1 MIKNLTIASLGFSS
15 GLPYILIFSTLGVW
29 LADIGIDLT
38 LIGFFAWIVLT
49 YSLKFLWAP
58 LVDNFSIPILNR
70 FGNRKSWILLSQ
82 SLIVICLI
90 LLSLT
95 NPLDSLNL
103 FAFIAFL
110 VAFSGSIQDIAID
123 AFRIEVAELNQQ
135 GNLAASYQLGYRAAI
150 LISSSFALIF
160 ASEYGWSLT
169 YQLMA
174 ILMFVGV
181 MGVLICPEQANPV
194 LRKLTLSNS
203 ILEPIKDFM
212 SRFGIYLASFLLLI
226 VCTYRLTDIVMG
238 PMASPF
244 YLDKGYT
251 LKEIGYVVKVV
262 AVIASIVGFFLGGI
276 LVKKKGVKF
285 TLIIGALLV
294 LITNLSFSVV
304 ALYEKDL
311 ALLGLI
317 VGADSLA
324 AGVVGTANI
333 TFLTSLVS
341 KQYTAVQYALLTSF
355 MMLPGK
361 IFSGFSG
368 VLASFF
374 KAEYGSE
381 YGWTAFFIFTSLLTI
396 PCLFLLLYYARENF
410 THDKNL

>member
-1 MIKNLTIASLGFSS
+1 MIKNLTIVSLGFSS

-58 LVDNFSIPILNR
+58 LVDNFSIPYLNKYG
-70 FGNRKSWILLSQ
+70 FRKSWILFSQ
-82 SLIVICLI
+82 SMIIICLV
-90 LLSLT
+90 LLSLID
-95 NPLDSLNL
+95 PLKSISL
-103 FAFIAFL
+103 FAFVAFL

-123 AFRIEVAELNQQ
+123 AFRIEVAEISQQ
-135 GNLAASYQLGYRAAI
+135 GNLAASYQFGYRAAI

-160 ASEYGWSLT
+160 ASEYGWSPT

-174 ILMFVGV
+174 LLMFIGV
-181 MGVLICPEQANPV
+181 TGVLICPEQTNPS
-194 LRKLTLSNS
+194 LKKLTLSKS
-203 ILEPIKDFM
+203 FFEPLNDFI
-212 SRFGIYLASFLLLI
+212 SRFGLYFASFLLLI
-226 VCTYRLTDIVMG
+226 VCTYRFTDIVMG

-262 AVIASIVGFFLGGI
+262 AVLASILCFFLGGI

-294 LITNLSFSVV
+294 LMTNLSFSIV
-304 ALYEKDL
+304 ALYEKDI
-311 ALLGLI
+311 ALLGLV

-361 IFSGFSG
+361 LLSGFSG

-374 KAEYGSE
+374 KAQYGSE
-381 YGWTAFFIFTSLLTI
+381 YGWMAFFIFTSFLKI
-396 PCLFLLLYYARENF
+396 PCLLLLLYYLKRKS
-410 THDKNL
+410 DYD

>member
-1 MIKNLTIASLGFSS
+1 MIKNLTIVSLGFSS

-58 LVDNFSIPILNR
+58 LVDNFSIPYLNKYG
-70 FGNRKSWILLSQ
+70 FRKSWILFSQ
-82 SLIVICLI
+82 SMIIICLV
-90 LLSLT
+90 LLSLID
-95 NPLDSLNL
+95 PLKSISL
-103 FAFIAFL
+103 FAFVAFL

-123 AFRIEVAELNQQ
+123 AFRIEVAEISQQ
-135 GNLAASYQLGYRAAI
+135 GNLAASYQFGYRAAI

-160 ASEYGWSLT
+160 ASEYGWSPT

-174 ILMFVGV
+174 LLMFIGV
-181 MGVLICPEQANPV
+181 TGVLICPEQTNPS
-194 LRKLTLSNS
+194 LKKLTLSKS
-203 ILEPIKDFM
+203 FFEPLNDFI
-212 SRFGIYLASFLLLI
+212 SRFGLYFASFLLLI

-262 AVIASIVGFFLGGI
+262 AVLASILGFFLGGI

-294 LITNLSFSVV
+294 LMTNLSFSIV
-304 ALYEKDL
+304 ALYEKDI
-311 ALLGLI
+311 ALLGLV

-361 IFSGFSG
+361 LLSGFSG

-374 KAEYGSE
+374 KAQYGSE
-381 YGWTAFFIFTSLLTI
+381 YGWMAFFIFTSSLTI
-396 PCLFLLLYYARENF
+396 PCLLLLLYYLKRKS
-410 THDKNL
+410 DYD

>member
-194 LRKLTLSNS
+194 LKKLTLSNS

-285 TLIIGALLV
+285 TLITGALLV
-294 LITNLSFSVV
+294 LITNLSFSIV

>member
-194 LRKLTLSNS
+194 LKKLTLSNS

-368 VLASFF
+368 FLASFF
-374 KAEYGSE
+374 KA
-381 YGWTAFFIFTSLLTI
+381 
-396 PCLFLLLYYARENF
+396 
-410 THDKNL
+410 

>member
-58 LVDNFSIPILNR
+58 LVDNFSVPILNR

-194 LRKLTLSNS
+194 LKKLTLSNS

-262 AVIASIVGFFLGGI
+262 AVIASIMGFFLGGI

-381 YGWTAFFIFTSLLTI
+381 YGWMAFFIFTSFLTI
-396 PCLFLLLYYARENF
+396 PCLLLLLYYLKRKP
-410 THDKNL
+410 DYD

>member
-1 MIKNLTIASLGFSS
+1 MLKNLSIGSLGFSS

-29 LADIGIDLT
+29 LADIGIDLS

-58 LVDNFSIPILNR
+58 LIDNFSIPLLNR
-70 FGNRKSWILLSQ
+70 FGYRKSWILLSQ
-82 SLIVICLI
+82 LLIVLCLL
-90 LLSLT
+90 LLSWT
-95 NPLDSLNL
+95 NPKDNLQL

-110 VAFSGSIQDIAID
+110 
-123 AFRIEVAELNQQ
+123 VAELNQQ
-135 GNLAASYQLGYRAAI
+135 GNLAASYQFGYRIAI

-160 ASEYGWSLT
+160 ASDFGWSLT

-174 ILMFVGV
+174 FLMLVGV
-181 MGVLICPEQANPV
+181 VGVLIQPEQLNTS
-194 LRKLTLSNS
+194 LKKLTLKTS
-203 ILEPIKDFM
+203 IIEPLKDFL
-212 SRFGIYLASFLLLI
+212 SRFGIFLASFLLLI
-226 VCTYRLTDIVMG
+226 VATYRLTDIVMG

-244 YLDKGYT
+244 YLEKGYT
-251 LKEIGYVVKVV
+251 LKEIGYVVKG
-262 AVIASIVGFFLGGI
+262 S
-276 LVKKKGVKF
+276 
-285 TLIIGALLV
+285 LLV
-294 LITNLSFSVV
+294 LVTNLLFSVI

-311 ALLGLI
+311 YLLGLV

-361 IFSGFSG
+361 LFSGFSG
-368 VLASFF
+368 VLANYF
-374 KAEYGSE
+374 KFEYGTE
-381 YGWTAFFIFTSLLTI
+381 YGWMIFFIFTSLLTI
-396 PCLFLLLYYARENF
+396 PCLILLLLYARHSF
-410 THDKNL
+410 QDD

>member
-194 LRKLTLSNS
+194 LKKLTLSNS

-262 AVIASIVGFFLGGI
+262 AVIASIMGFFLGGI

-381 YGWTAFFIFTSLLTI
+381 YGWMAFFIFTSFLTI
-396 PCLFLLLYYARENF
+396 PCLLLLLYYLKRKP
-410 THDKNL
+410 DYD

>member
-1 MIKNLTIASLGFSS
+1 MIKNLTIVSLGFSS

-58 LVDNFSIPILNR
+58 LVDNFSIPYLNKYG
-70 FGNRKSWILLSQ
+70 FRKSWILFSQ
-82 SLIVICLI
+82 SMIIICLV
-90 LLSLT
+90 LLSLID
-95 NPLDSLNL
+95 PLKSISL
-103 FAFIAFL
+103 FAFVAFL
-110 VAFSGSIQDIAID
+110 VAFSGSIQAIALD
-123 AFRIEVAELNQQ
+123 AFRIDVAEISQQ
-135 GNLAASYQLGYRAAI
+135 GNLAPSYQFGYRAAI

-160 ASEYGWSLT
+160 ASEYGWSPT

-174 ILMFVGV
+174 LLMFIGV
-181 MGVLICPEQANPV
+181 TGVLICPEQTNPS
-194 LRKLTLSNS
+194 LKKLTLSKS
-203 ILEPIKDFM
+203 FFEPLNDFI
-212 SRFGIYLASFLLLI
+212 SRFGLYFASFLLLI

-262 AVIASIVGFFLGGI
+262 AVLASILGFFLGGI

-294 LITNLSFSVV
+294 LMTNLSFSIV
-304 ALYEKDL
+304 ALYEKDI
-311 ALLGLI
+311 ALLGLV

-361 IFSGFSG
+361 LLSGFSG

-374 KAEYGSE
+374 KAQYGSE
-381 YGWTAFFIFTSLLTI
+381 YGWMAFFIFTSFLTI
-396 PCLFLLLYYARENF
+396 PCLLLLLYYLKRKS
-410 THDKNL
+410 DYD

>member
-194 LRKLTLSNS
+194 LKKLTLSNS

-226 VCTYRLTDIVMG
+226 VSTYRLTDIVMG

>member
-1 MIKNLTIASLGFSS
+1 MLKNLSIGSLGFSS

-29 LADIGIDLT
+29 LADIGIDLS

-58 LVDNFSIPILNR
+58 LIDNFSIPLLNR
-70 FGNRKSWILLSQ
+70 FGYRKSWILLSQ
-82 SLIVICLI
+82 LLIVLCLL
-90 LLSLT
+90 LLSWT
-95 NPLDSLNL
+95 NPKDNLQL

-123 AFRIEVAELNQQ
+123 AFRIEMAELNQQ
-135 GNLAASYQLGYRAAI
+135 GNLAASYQFGYRIAI

-160 ASEYGWSLT
+160 ASDFGWSLT

-174 ILMFVGV
+174 FLMLVGV
-181 MGVLICPEQANPV
+181 VGALIQPEQLNTS
-194 LRKLTLSNS
+194 LKKLTLKNS
-203 ILEPIKDFM
+203 IIEPLKDFL
-212 SRFGIYLASFLLLI
+212 SRFGIFLASFLLLI
-226 VCTYRLTDIVMG
+226 VATYRLTDIVMG

-244 YLDKGYT
+244 YLEKGYT

-262 AVIASIVGFFLGGI
+262 AVLASILGFFLGGL
-276 LVKKKGVKF
+276 LVKKIGIKY
-285 TLIIGALLV
+285 TLIAGSLLV
-294 LITNLSFSVV
+294 LVTNLLFSVI

-311 ALLGLI
+311 YLLGLV

-361 IFSGFSG
+361 LFSGFSG
-368 VLASFF
+368 VLANYF
-374 KAEYGSE
+374 KFEYGTE
-381 YGWTAFFIFTSLLTI
+381 YGWMIFFIFTSLLTI
-396 PCLFLLLYYARENF
+396 PCLILLLLYARHSF
-410 THDKNL
+410 QDD

>member
-1 MIKNLTIASLGFSS
+1 MIKNFTIASLGFSS

-29 LADIGIDLT
+29 LADIGIDLA

-58 LVDNFSIPILNR
+58 LVDNFSIPFLNK
-70 FGNRKSWILLSQ
+70 FGYRKSWILFSQ
-82 SLIVICLI
+82 FLTVICLL
-90 LLSLT
+90 LLSFI
-95 NPLDSLNL
+95 NPLISLNL

-110 VAFSGSIQDIAID
+110 VALSGSIQDIAID
-123 AFRIEVAELNQQ
+123 AFRIEVAELSQQ
-135 GNLAASYQLGYRAAI
+135 GNLAASYQLGYRSAI
-150 LISSSFALIF
+150 LISSSFALIL
-160 ASEYGWSLT
+160 ASEYGWNLT

-174 ILMFVGV
+174 FLMLIGV
-181 MGVLICPEQANPV
+181 AGVLICPEQANPS
-194 LRKLTLSNS
+194 LKKLTLRNS
-203 ILEPIKDFM
+203 IYEPLKDFV
-212 SRFGIYLASFLLLI
+212 SRFGLYLASFLLLI
-226 VCTYRLTDIVMG
+226 VSTYRLTDIVMG

-251 LKEIGYVVKVV
+251 LKEIGYIVKVV
-262 AVIASIVGFFLGGI
+262 AVVASVLGFFLGGM

-285 TLIIGALLV
+285 TLIVGALLV
-294 LITNLSFSVV
+294 LTTNLLFSVV
-304 ALYEKDL
+304 AIYEKDL
-311 ALLGLI
+311 TLLGLI

-341 KQYTAVQYALLTSF
+341 KKYTAVQYALLTSF

-368 VLASFF
+368 VLANFF
-374 KAEYGSE
+374 KSQYGTDF
-381 YGWTAFFIFTSLLTI
+381 GWMAFFIFTSLLTI
-396 PCLFLLLYYARENF
+396 PCLLMLLYFASKKFEY
-410 THDKNL
+410 D

>member
-1 MIKNLTIASLGFSS
+1 MIKNLTIVSLGFSS

-58 LVDNFSIPILNR
+58 LVDNFSIPYLNKYG
-70 FGNRKSWILLSQ
+70 FRKSWILFSQ
-82 SLIVICLI
+82 SMIIICLV
-90 LLSLT
+90 LLSLID
-95 NPLDSLNL
+95 PLKSISL
-103 FAFIAFL
+103 FAFVAFL

-123 AFRIEVAELNQQ
+123 AFRIEVAEISQQ
-135 GNLAASYQLGYRAAI
+135 GNLAASYQFGYRAAI

-160 ASEYGWSLT
+160 ASEYGWSPT

-174 ILMFVGV
+174 LLMFIGV
-181 MGVLICPEQANPV
+181 TGVLICPEQTNPS
-194 LRKLTLSNS
+194 LKKLTLSKS
-203 ILEPIKDFM
+203 FFEPLNDFI
-212 SRFGIYLASFLLLI
+212 SRFGLYFASFLLLI
-226 VCTYRLTDIVMG
+226 VCTYRFTDIVMG

-262 AVIASIVGFFLGGI
+262 AVLASILGFFLGGI

-294 LITNLSFSVV
+294 LMTNLSFSIV
-304 ALYEKDL
+304 ALYEKDI
-311 ALLGLI
+311 ALLGLV

-361 IFSGFSG
+361 LLSGFSG

-374 KAEYGSE
+374 KAQYGSE
-381 YGWTAFFIFTSLLTI
+381 YGWMAFFIFTSFLKI
-396 PCLFLLLYYARENF
+396 PCLLLLLYYLKRKS
-410 THDKNL
+410 DYD

>member
-1 MIKNLTIASLGFSS
+1 MLKNLSIGSLGFSS

-29 LADIGIDLT
+29 LADIGIDLS

-58 LVDNFSIPILNR
+58 LIDNFSIPLLNR
-70 FGNRKSWILLSQ
+70 FGYRKSWILLSQ
-82 SLIVICLI
+82 LLIVLCLL
-90 LLSLT
+90 LLSWT
-95 NPLDSLNL
+95 NPKDNLQL

-123 AFRIEVAELNQQ
+123 AFRIEMAELNQQ
-135 GNLAASYQLGYRAAI
+135 GNLAASYQFGYRIAI

-160 ASEYGWSLT
+160 ASDFGWSIT

-174 ILMFVGV
+174 FLMLVGV
-181 MGVLICPEQANPV
+181 VGVLIQPEQLNTS
-194 LRKLTLSNS
+194 LKKLTLKNS
-203 ILEPIKDFM
+203 IIEPLKDFL
-212 SRFGIYLASFLLLI
+212 SRFGIFLASFLLLI
-226 VCTYRLTDIVMG
+226 VATYRLTDIVMG

-244 YLDKGYT
+244 YLEKGYT

-262 AVIASIVGFFLGGI
+262 AVLASILGFFLGGL
-276 LVKKKGVKF
+276 LVKKIGVKY
-285 TLIIGALLV
+285 TLIAGSLLV
-294 LITNLSFSVV
+294 LVTNLLFSVI

-311 ALLGLI
+311 YLLGLV

-361 IFSGFSG
+361 LFSGFSG
-368 VLASFF
+368 VLANYF
-374 KAEYGSE
+374 KFEYGTE
-381 YGWTAFFIFTSLLTI
+381 YGWMIFFIFTSLLTI
-396 PCLFLLLYYARENF
+396 PCLILLLLYARHSF
-410 THDKNL
+410 QDD

>member
-194 LRKLTLSNS
+194 LKKLTLSNS

-294 LITNLSFSVV
+294 LITNLSFSIV

-374 KAEYGSE
+374 KTEYGSE
-381 YGWTAFFIFTSLLTI
+381 YGWTDRKSVV
-396 PCLFLLLYYARENF
+396 
-410 THDKNL
+410 

>member
-58 LVDNFSIPILNR
+58 LVDNFSVPILNR

-194 LRKLTLSNS
+194 LKKLTLSNS

>member
-1 MIKNLTIASLGFSS
+1 MLKNLSIGSLGFSS

-29 LADIGIDLT
+29 LADIGIDLS

-58 LVDNFSIPILNR
+58 LIDNFSIPLLNR
-70 FGNRKSWILLSQ
+70 FGYRKSWILLSQ
-82 SLIVICLI
+82 LLIVLCLL
-90 LLSLT
+90 LLSWT
-95 NPLDSLNL
+95 NPKDNL
-103 FAFIAFL
+103 QIFAFIAFL

-123 AFRIEVAELNQQ
+123 AFRIEMAELNQQ
-135 GNLAASYQLGYRAAI
+135 GNLAASYQFGYRIAI

-160 ASEYGWSLT
+160 ASDFGWSLT

-174 ILMFVGV
+174 FLMLVGV
-181 MGVLICPEQANPV
+181 VGALIQPEQLNTS
-194 LRKLTLSNS
+194 LKKLTLKNS
-203 ILEPIKDFM
+203 IIEPLKDFL
-212 SRFGIYLASFLLLI
+212 SRFGIFLASFFLLI
-226 VCTYRLTDIVMG
+226 VATYRLTDIVMG

-244 YLDKGYT
+244 YLEKGYT

-262 AVIASIVGFFLGGI
+262 AVLASILGFFLGGL
-276 LVKKKGVKF
+276 LVKKIGIKY
-285 TLIIGALLV
+285 TLIAGSLLV
-294 LITNLSFSVV
+294 LVTNLLFSVI

-311 ALLGLI
+311 YLLGLV

-361 IFSGFSG
+361 LFSGFSG
-368 VLASFF
+368 VLANYF
-374 KAEYGSE
+374 KFEYGTE
-381 YGWTAFFIFTSLLTI
+381 YGWMIFFIFTSLLTI
-396 PCLFLLLYYARENF
+396 PCLILLLLYARHSF
-410 THDKNL
+410 QDD